1 MERLKFAVQA
11 ITQPFEIQKQLFPEF
26 VCVADEL
33 ALEWEMAMDD
43 LRFQSGNVLTENQKS
58 AIENLDKYMESI
70 SGSAHIQYW
79 CDEALHYSLE
89 WKTMRKLAYKI
100 LVEMGWKQEIPPI
113 ITDRIYIA
121 NNN

>member
-11 ITQPFEIQKQLFPEF
+11 IALPFEIQKQLFPEF

-33 ALEWEMAMDD
+33 ASEWEMAMDN
-43 LRFQSGNVLTENQKS
+43 LRSWSGNTLSENQKA

-79 CDEALHYSLE
+79 CDEALRYSME
-89 WKTMRKLAYKI
+89 WKTMRELAYKI
-100 LVEMGWKQEIPPI
+100 LFEMEWKQEIPPI
-113 ITDRIYIA
+113 TTDRIYIGKP
-121 NNN
+121 